1 VHRTGQTALNLAA
14 RHGHA
19 EIVTLLL
26 EAAAEPDHADVD
38 GWTALRYL
46 TSLKIHAGTC
56 KQFICARRSAAW
68 GGHVTTV
75 DVLLKRGADVERAD
89 AEGRTALRAAAWG
102 NFPFNWPFA

>member
-1 VHRTGQTALNLAA
+1 MHRTGQTALNLAA

-46 TSLKIHAGTC
+46 TRLKIYDPNVNISLV
-56 KQFICARRSAAW
+56 QICRLGWSR
-68 GGHVTTV
+68 
-75 DVLLKRGADVERAD
+75 DDR
-89 AEGRTALRAAAWG
+89 
-102 NFPFNWPFA
+102 